1 LTRPVKIFIHCCL
14 LSMLVMVVCPAWAT
28 SKADSLLRV
37 LGGQPDDSAKVLT
50 LNELFKVYLYSDPGL
65 AKRYAK
71 RAYDLSK
78 NLRWENGVAKM
89 ANNLGVYHSQQGQFD
104 QSIAYYNE
112 VLGIYTRRKDS
123 VAMAN
128 IFRNVGGVYFRQS
141 DFLRSTQYYEQAL
154 GLYQAQKDTAGIVG
168 TVGNLA
174 TIKKEQGDYPEA
186 QRAFLY
192 VLHMQEVMGD
202 YREVA
207 RIAMNIAG
215 IYQLQGDKAN
225 ARQWYARGHQVADSI
240 QDLYLISSALN
251 GLSELAIEDGK
262 YPEAQQLADS
272 ARASSL
278 AVGDDYMHAYALINL
293 GRVADHNGNTALAEE
308 LLQEAL
314 AICVEIGRG
323 AGEVIA
329 LQYLGATQLK
339 AGKTKVAIGNLEAAL
354 AQTYEIGLPLH
365 RRKVL
370 YDLSRAYAGT
380 RDFERAY
387 RTQSDYLALHDSI
400 FSAEKSA
407 QVTEVQAKFKSE
419 EQQRIIQQLN
429 LEHAQDQLRIIRSR
443 QGTYVLFAGIFLFLS
458 TAIFLFL
465 RARQNKSQSL
475 QIAIKNK
482 EIAAQ
487 RDFAEL
493 QALRILQINSNL
505 EQLVATRTA
514 AVVEAKRE
522 LDIFLYE
529 SAHALRRPLTR
540 ISALVELV
548 NQERDPQQATQ
559 LRHNL
564 ALTLQNMDDLL
575 HKLIMVNESSRR
587 DPLRTPVDL
596 GKLLQACLSE
606 LNLSAKAEVV
616 NRVPTGTMVIADS
629 YLLHSVLVSLLENA
643 VSFHPDSAAHRA
655 SVELSWEPQG
665 NSGTLKVY
673 DNGSGVPP
681 DQAEKIFDMFYRGT
695 VKGSGQG
702 LGLYIARKSAERIG
716 AQVKWM
722 PGTSGATFVLQL
734 Q

>member
-1 LTRPVKIFIHCCL
+1 
-14 LSMLVMVVCPAWAT
+14 MLVMVVCPAWAT

-89 ANNLGVYHSQQGQFD
+89 ANNLGVYHSQQGQFE

-616 NRVPTGTMVIADS
+616 NRVPIGTMVIADS

-665 NSGTLKVY
+665 HSGTLKVY